1 MRMPR
6 LVKAAAILTAMVV
19 VAGVVTLGVVTRQ
32 RAHDLITNPRGAR
45 TLPSRTPGDYGLAYE
60 DLSVTTEGGLTL
72 AGWFVPPA
80 NGAVV
85 MLQHGYKA
93 NRGEMLNEAAMLA
106 RHGYGLLLTTLRA
119 HDHSDGEQIA
129 FGPLALRDLDAWFQA
144 LVLRAGVD
152 RAHIGFL
159 GNSLGATIG
168 LQYAAVNPGVRAV
181 VANSAFSSL
190 DDTIETS
197 IRFFTGLPPFPFAPM
212 IAFWAEREAEFS
224 SSDVDATRA
233 IAQISPRA
241 VLLMQ
246 GGKDYVIS
254 PSSGQRLFDAA
265 GEPRQLW
272 FDAGVRHAGFDTAR
286 PEEYERRVVAFFDRY
301 LR

>member
-6 LVKAAAILTAMVV
+6 LVKTAATLTAMGV

-32 RAHDLITNPRGAR
+32 RAHDLITNPRDAR

-60 DLSVTTEGGLTL
+60 DVPVTTSDGLTL
-72 AGWFVPPA
+72 AGWFVPPG
-80 NGAVV
+80 NGAVII
-85 MLQHGYKA
+85 LQHGYKA
-93 NRGEMLNEAAMLA
+93 NRGEMLNEAAMLG
-106 RHGYGLLLTTLRA
+106 RRGYGLLLTSMRA
-119 HDHSDGEQIA
+119 HDHSDGELIA
-129 FGPLALRDLDAWFQA
+129 FGALALQDLDAWFQLLA
-144 LVLRAGVD
+144 RRADVD
-152 RAHIGFL
+152 PARIGFL
-159 GNSLGATIG
+159 GNSLGATVG
-168 LQYAAVNPGVRAV
+168 LQYAATNPGVRAI

-212 IAFWAEREAEFS
+212 IAFWAEREAGFS
-224 SSDVDATRA
+224 TSAVDATRSMA
-233 IAQISPRA
+233 GISPRA

-254 PSSGQRLFDAA
+254 QSSGQRLFDAA
-265 GEPRQLW
+265 GEPRELW

-286 PEEYERRVVAFFDRY
+286 PEEYERRVAAFFDRY